1 MIEGTEFDFDEF
13 VNGIRENKPSNIVP
27 LLDYLVQEYIRQ
39 IISLLMERGVKPG
52 EKYIFDK
59 RIADKIG
66 LNKVFSGMTYLCSE
80 NPFDDMNYTPLVI
93 DGKYYGIWLTL
104 EAHDFLNREEPCV
117 LLNSNTISYAESIY
131 NNLIKD
137 K

>member
-80 NPFDDMNYTPLVI
+80 NPFDDMNYTPLEI
-93 DGKYYGIWLTL
+93 DGKYYGIWLAL
-104 EAHDFLNREEPCV
+104 NAHDCLDHENPCV
-117 LLNSNTISYAESIY
+117 LLNKETVYYAEKIY
-131 NNLIKD
+131 NYLIK

>member
-80 NPFDDMNYTPLVI
+80 NPFDDMN
-93 DGKYYGIWLTL
+93 
-104 EAHDFLNREEPCV
+104 
-117 LLNSNTISYAESIY
+117 
-131 NNLIKD
+131 
-137 K
+137 